1 MAASAN
7 IRIWNFVSIS
17 TILEFF
23 GLFKTNRL
31 DLCIYLYCAVEKK
44 SFDAFKQLTRPGF
57 EPGTFST
64 KPDELPAQLGSPTDA
79 VQIIIIF
86 KYMNTTF
93 SINVRI

>member
-1 MAASAN
+1 M
-7 IRIWNFVSIS
+7 
-17 TILEFF
+17 
-23 GLFKTNRL
+23 
-31 DLCIYLYCAVEKK
+31 
-44 SFDAFKQLTRPGF
+44 TRPGF
-57 EPGTFST
+57 EPVTFRT